1 MWRDERQQNM
11 ANHLLSQDKP
21 RTGATIVCG
30 DVAALLEFQFRDA
43 FTRFPRF
50 SSTQF
55 CSHVCDLTASHS
67 LFARDDVDFITTM
80 PVTTRRGHLANGT
93 TPTKMMDEPPLS
105 SPKRQQS
112 SHSMSRPSPYLL
124 LVYPILLAIGN
135 LYAVVSPNVT
145 LQTEP
150 LAPGI
155 ISDAQSYHVNYF
167 AGKRNLV
174 NVLFVKRGWLWT
186 SLAFLFLQ
194 LTTKPSPAA
203 VYSTPITTRNKVL
216 NHYFQ
221 ATIRY
226 LLLTATWIFTT
237 QWFFGP
243 AIIDRSFRL
252 TGGHCEGLPAKF
264 EDNPVAK
271 VAAIYSSA
279 ACKKEGGIWR
289 GGHDVSGHVFIL
301 VLSSAA
307 LLYELYISDRVSQH
321 PTISPRAAANVAHD
335 LTDDERRDVGGW
347 ETETEAK
354 LRLYSRY
361 FLYGVVAL
369 DCLMLLTTAIWFH
382 TWLEKVN
389 GMLIAGI
396 GLYLTYFLGDFVPA
410 WKEVVGGL

>member
-1 MWRDERQQNM
+1 
-11 ANHLLSQDKP
+11 
-21 RTGATIVCG
+21 
-30 DVAALLEFQFRDA
+30 
-43 FTRFPRF
+43 
-50 SSTQF
+50 
-55 CSHVCDLTASHS
+55 
-67 LFARDDVDFITTM
+67 M

-93 TPTKMMDEPPLS
+93 TPVKMMDEPPLS
-105 SPKRQQS
+105 SPKRQNS
-112 SHSMSRPSPYLL
+112 SASTSRPSPFLL
-124 LVYPILLAIGN
+124 LAYPVLLAIGS
-135 LYAVVSPNVT
+135 LYAVLSPNAST
-145 LQTEP
+145 QNEP

-155 ISDAQSYHVNYF
+155 TSDAHAHHVNYF
-167 AGKRNLV
+167 AGKRNLI
-174 NVLFVKRGWLWT
+174 NVLFVKQGWAWT
-186 SLAFLFLQ
+186 SLAILLLQ
-194 LTTKPSPAA
+194 LTTRPSPAA
-203 VYSTPITTRNKVL
+203 VASTPITTKNRVA

-221 ATIRY
+221 TAVRY
-226 LLLTATWIFTT
+226 VILTTTWIFTT

-243 AIIDRSFRL
+243 ALIDRSFRL

-264 EDNPVAK
+264 EENPVTK

-279 ACKKEGGIWR
+279 ACKREGGIWR

-321 PTISPRAAANVAHD
+321 PSISPRAAANVAHD
-335 LTDDERRDVGGW
+335 LTEDERKSLGGW
-347 ETETEAK
+347 ETEWEAK
-354 LRLYSRY
+354 FREYARY

-410 WKEVVGGL
+410 WKEIVGGL